1 MIVHGIHVAGK
12 SNVEFVYNGDEVII
26 NILHNEIA
34 GIDNTVVDTDELIK
48 VLSLITT
55 SHKEFKNGIRPF
67 KEKVKTIKILLGSY
81 NFIVDGGSIDNDVA
95 YDAFT
100 TNLLLLIDKWN
111 TEK

>member
-48 VLSLITT
+48 V
-55 SHKEFKNGIRPF
+55 
-67 KEKVKTIKILLGSY
+67 
-81 NFIVDGGSIDNDVA
+81 
-95 YDAFT
+95 
-100 TNLLLLIDKWN
+100 
-111 TEK
+111 